1 MSASKAP
8 AYFSLLVAVAAG
20 VLISGANRTT
30 PSGAVPSPEIASAP
44 ATATQQPE
52 TSAAKPV
59 VWKSQTLSMGSLRL
73 RATLPVLSGNAKCI
87 RPGRA
92 EDEVSVCQP
101 TDAGTDEPHWQVRVV
116 TQRDRF
122 VPATW
127 FEEEI
132 QSLRPLPADVLARQ
146 LGDEANRVTGAAFT
160 DAEIVSQVD
169 SLGAI
174 AIQGAASGPPA
185 FASTAQQSCIY
196 AFMLAANRPT
206 TLLYCTGRVGD
217 TLSGATTIISSLL
230 KENPSLEYK
239 RASAQAAEHSFYLR
253 RLKAA
258 GGAAG
263 SPELVATEQAYEQAA
278 QSECQKYPPIS
289 QERFQC
295 FEGFAANRLSAF

>member
-52 TSAAKPV
+52 ASAAKPV
-59 VWKSQTLSMGSLRL
+59 VWKSQSLSIGSLRL

-87 RPGRA
+87 RPGPA
-92 EDEVSVCQP
+92 EDEVSLCQP
-101 TDAGTDEPHWQVRVV
+101 SDAGADDPHWQVRVV

-132 QSLRPLPADVLARQ
+132 QSLRTLPADGLTRQ
-146 LGDEANRVTGAAFT
+146 LGNEANRVTGAAFT
-160 DAEIVSQVD
+160 DAGLVSQVD

-174 AIQGAASGPPA
+174 AIQGTAAGPPA
-185 FASTAQQSCIY
+185 FASTVQQSCIFAY
-196 AFMLAANRPT
+196 MLAANRPT
-206 TLLYCTGRVGD
+206 TLLYCTGSVGD
-217 TLSGATTIISSLL
+217 TLSGATTIISSLM
-230 KENPSLEYK
+230 KANPSLEYK
-239 RASAQAAEHSFYLR
+239 RASAQAAEHSLYLK
-253 RLKAA
+253 RLNAA

-263 SPELVATEQAYEQAA
+263 SPELVVSEQAYEQAA
-278 QSECQKYPPIS
+278 QSACQKYPAIS

-295 FEGFAANRLSAF
+295 FEEFAANRLPAL

>member
-30 PSGAVPSPEIASAP
+30 PSAAAPSPEIASAP
-44 ATATQQPE
+44 ATATLQRDV
-52 TSAAKPV
+52 SAAKPV

-73 RATLPVLSGNAKCI
+73 RAALPVLPGNAKCI
-87 RPGRA
+87 RPGPG
-92 EDEVSVCQP
+92 EDEVSICEP
-101 TDAGTDEPHWQVRVV
+101 SNAAADDPHWQVRVV

-132 QSLRPLPADVLARQ
+132 QSLHTLPADVLTRQ
-146 LGDEANRVTGAAFT
+146 LGNEANRVTSAAFT
-160 DAEIVSQVD
+160 DAELVPQAD
-169 SLGAI
+169 TPGAI
-174 AIQGAASGPPA
+174 AIHGTASGPPA
-185 FASTAQQSCIY
+185 LSSSGQQSCLY
-196 AFMLAANRPT
+196 AYMLAANRPT
-206 TLLYCTGRVGD
+206 TLLYCTENIKG
-217 TLSGATTIISSLL
+217 TLAGATIIISSLI
-230 KENPSLEYK
+230 KANPSLEYK
-239 RASAQAAEHSFYLR
+239 RASAQATEHSLYLR

-258 GGAAG
+258 GGAVG
-263 SPELVATEQAYEQAA
+263 SPELAASEQVYEQAA

-295 FEGFAANRLSAF
+295 FEGFAANRIAEL